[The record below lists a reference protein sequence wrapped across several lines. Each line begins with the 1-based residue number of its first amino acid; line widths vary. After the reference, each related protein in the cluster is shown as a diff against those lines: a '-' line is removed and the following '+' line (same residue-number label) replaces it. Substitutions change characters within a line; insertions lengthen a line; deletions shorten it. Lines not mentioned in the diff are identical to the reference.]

1 MVALRTPTGPRRSRN
16 RGFGHLGTIRV
27 EIHLNRGEFGLG
39 GRGAI
44 ISMIIGVWQYR
55 QAVEKWG
62 KASACYHR
70 PLPWQCI
77 SLRGNNLK
85 RKVAIIEAWIKATR
99 GYYAAGRCAG
109 NREADYYA
117 LGRQVA
123 EWSLE
128 RRHVSKKADP
138 RLDGALGTIVGT
150 VNVLPSS
157 SLFTHPSVCG
167 CVESVK
173 RFSPLTSQLHD
184 SDSKEQTIYQVRWPI
199 NQERR

>member
-1 MVALRTPTGPRRSRN
+1 M
-16 RGFGHLGTIRV
+16 

-99 GYYAAGRCAG
+99 GYYAAQLYGR
-109 NREADYYA
+109 
-117 LGRQVA
+117 
-123 EWSLE
+123 
-128 RRHVSKKADP
+128 
-138 RLDGALGTIVGT
+138 
-150 VNVLPSS
+150 
-157 SLFTHPSVCG
+157 SVRG
-167 CVESVK
+167 
-173 RFSPLTSQLHD
+173 
-184 SDSKEQTIYQVRWPI
+184 
-199 NQERR
+199 